1 MHIPA
6 VEIPYD
12 AVKAADEK
20 WMAAGKSDLNP
31 WLARFLKL
39 FGLWG

>member
-1 MHIPA
+1 MYAQYSA

-31 WLARFLKL
+31 WLARF
-39 FGLWG
+39 